1 MINPAEMLKVAGIM
15 KKFQGNHPK
24 VVAFLNHELSSEIPV
39 GSVIEV
45 TITKPGNNSVTTNFR
60 VMQDDLD
67 MIQTLKNLHN

>member
-1 MINPAEMLKVAGIM
+1 MFNPAEMLKIAGIM

-24 VVAFLNHELSSEIPV
+24 VVAFLNQELSSSIPV

-45 TITKPGNNSVTTNFR
+45 TVTKPGNNSVTTNFR

-67 MIQTLKNLHN
+67 MIEALKGLHK